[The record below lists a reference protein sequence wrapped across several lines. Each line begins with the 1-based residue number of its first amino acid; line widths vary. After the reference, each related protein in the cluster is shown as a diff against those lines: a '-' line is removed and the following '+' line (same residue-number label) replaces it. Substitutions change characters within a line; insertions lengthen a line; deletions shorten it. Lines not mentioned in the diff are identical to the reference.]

1 MKKPKKQKTK
11 YWKAGR
17 NTVHKEGYADNKT
30 AYREITGR
38 ALVLK
43 LLRPVVLK
51 LVRDNKL
58 REISMEQQREIVRQK
73 YRSEEELTRDFH
85 DGYMGI
91 NTYYMNRKLLRGEPE
106 IPTKEKVAERILL
119 EFYAII
125 YQELVELDGEQ
136 DKADNKKSGMRKRE
150 NERRASA
157 DEVMEAAAREAER
170 MEEERKAAGTPP
182 EDFDPYEE

>member
-1 MKKPKKQKTK
+1 MKKPKKKKTK

-58 REISMEQQREIVRQK
+58 REISMEEQRVIVQQK

-119 EFYAII
+119 AFYMQI
-125 YQELVELDGEQ
+125 YEELVALDGEQ
-136 DKADNKKSGMRKRE
+136 DAENAKKTGMRKRE
-150 NERRASA
+150 KEKRSSP
-157 DEVMEAAAREAER
+157 DEVLDAAKREAEA
-170 MEEERKAAGTPP
+170 MCEEQKAAGTPT
-182 EDFDPYEE
+182 EVFDPYEE